1 MKPTLAAPRGPWN
14 GTPEIDRAAEAPIK
28 EAISGLIFLSDDK
41 TVQKICI
48 SFLKDLEVLEKRE
61 QKLEKLIRSG
71 DGDAKKH
78 KSIIRSLVELIW
90 KEAN

>member
-48 SFLKDLEVLEKRE
+48 SFLKSSGNNGLIGLSISLEVSVSCSVGL
-61 QKLEKLIRSG
+61 
-71 DGDAKKH
+71 A
-78 KSIIRSLVELIW
+78 SLL
-90 KEAN
+90 K